1 MPRDQKVLGVINAH
15 ATALHFIAMMRDA
28 SRLAQEPHDEQR
40 WTELLQRFHPGTR
53 MLFQLLYPA
62 HDPTNSALEYAG
74 FLAYSLHDL
83 AMKDNGVGYND
94 ITYMGI
100 VPGYLQ
106 HQDYELAFVD
116 FAAAVRSDADP
127 LRGGAQPCPVFNPL
141 GSLSRA
147 LPLVLSFIQFETF
160 PAYQTYPGSFKD
172 DNERARCLDLA
183 TFYPNRSSYLQSITD
198 LEEILTFGHSPLSG
212 VHEPEKFIREKGG
225 RTWIKTSVAFMSDWT
240 PGFWEEVDSTAVPDE
255 SYFAVEMSA
264 ASETPAPRWTAYRR
278 GNRLEIMADYATS
291 GVEITVSADFPVAEI
306 RKRTYSNGEW
316 SGEVVLYKALH
327 GQRHGKVVVFTLS
340 DALNP
345 KDLLIVELSRRPTTP
360 DPLHHN
366 NILDRQWFWNYR
378 LSWGSASST
387 LPFWYEL
394 QEAYNT
400 PNFSADPQVLASTVQ
415 SRSFSQ
421 QPDGTYSYR
430 LRACSSVGCSEWT
443 ATLQVV
449 VRMQPS
455 APDGLSIQ
463 VTSANGYV
471 LSWGEATGLVTSYEL
486 YEATQP
492 DFSNQVLAEVA
503 NPSLPNPLLNGLN
516 QSLFGVSRSF
526 EVRNK
531 APGTYYYRV
540 HATNGQFAGPYTVL
554 LLNGQPRPVV
564 PGSASTTVTISPGGN
579 P

>member
-1 MPRDQKVLGVINAH
+1 
-15 ATALHFIAMMRDA
+15 
-28 SRLAQEPHDEQR
+28 
-40 WTELLQRFHPGTR
+40 

-106 HQDYELAFVD
+106 YQNYELAFVD

-127 LRGGAQPCPVFNPL
+127 LRDGAQPCPVFSPL
-141 GSLSRA
+141 GPLSRA

-160 PAYQTYPGSFKD
+160 PAYQNYPGSFKD
-172 DNERARCLDLA
+172 DNEWAACLNLA
-183 TFYPNRSSYLQSITD
+183 ISYPNRSSYLQSITD
-198 LEEILTFGHSPLSG
+198 LEEILTFGHSPLSR

-255 SYFAVEMSA
+255 SYFDVDMPA
-264 ASETPAPRWTAYRR
+264 ASETPDPRWTAYRR
-278 GNRLEIMADYATS
+278 GDRLEIMADYATS

-316 SGEVVLYKALH
+316 AGEVVLYTALH
-327 GQRHGKVVVFTLS
+327 GQRQGNVTVFTLP

-360 DPLHHN
+360 GPLHHT
-366 NILDRQWFWNYR
+366 NILDLQWFWNYQ
-378 LSWGSASST
+378 LFWGSASST

-394 QEAYNT
+394 QGAYNNRGFT
-400 PNFSADPQVLASTVQ
+400 AAPQVLASTVQ

-430 LRACSSVGCSEWT
+430 LRACSNVGCSEWS
-443 ATLQVV
+443 ATLPVV

-463 VTSANGYV
+463 FTSANGYV
-471 LSWGEATGLVTSYEL
+471 LSWGEATGLVTGYEL

-503 NPSLPNPLLNGLN
+503 NPSFTDPLLNGLN

-526 EVRNK
+526 AVQNK

-540 HATNGQFAGPYTVL
+540 RATNGQFAGPYTVL